1 VTTAELSRRAAI
13 AAAAATTGAALGKT
27 APEPLKRVD
36 AGAFGVRGDGVADD
50 TAALQRALDATF
62 SRDGGMLVVP
72 PGSYRITRTLRIS
85 ANPHSGNITHR
96 NGISASGARLISAL
110 AKGESVV
117 EITSRANHRFFLLE
131 GLDIQGNGKEG
142 HGIVLECES
151 NDNFLYN
158 FCIRDV
164 VVQNCGGDGCRLIGN
179 VFEGQIFNSYFR
191 DNHGNGATFSHGEKA
206 GVLSAVHVFGSVF
219 GQNRAHGAA
228 ILRNSYDVGFHGC
241 YFLLNGRFGLLAENG
256 CSLLS
261 NCGFE
266 NNHTLAPDFEHG
278 DAGISLNSFGTLIA
292 CSGYSIAKQTALV
305 KAYVTAPLTMVGCS
319 GGGDGAA
326 AKAALA
332 KLNGTSSGSATIV
345 GCQGPIEQAPNF
357 GAIVMGRKEGGAD
370 FTSDWNS
377 RSLLRLGEFV
387 LWVGTDGKLRLKKGM
402 PASDSDGAIVGMG

>member
-1 VTTAELSRRAAI
+1 MTTAELSRRAAI
-13 AAAAATTGAALGKT
+13 AAAAVTTGAALEKAVPG
-27 APEPLKRVD
+27 PLKRVD
-36 AGAFGVRGDGVADD
+36 AGAFGLKGDGIADD

-62 SRDGGMLVVP
+62 SRDGGMLVIP
-72 PGSYRITRTLRIS
+72 PGAYRVSRPLHIS
-85 ANPHSGNITHR
+85 AEPSKNITNR
-96 NGISASGARLISAL
+96 NGVSAYGARLVSAL
-110 AKGESVV
+110 GKGQSVIEV
-117 EITSRANHRFFLLE
+117 VSRANHRFFLLE
-131 GLDIQGNGKEG
+131 GLDIQGYGKEG

-158 FCIRDV
+158 FCLRDV

-191 DNHGNGATFSHGEKA
+191 DNHGSGTTFSHGEKA

-219 GQNRAHGAA
+219 GQNHAHGAA
-228 ILRNSYDVGFHGC
+228 ILRNAYDVGFHGC
-241 YFLLNGRFGLLAENG
+241 YFLLNGHFGLLAENG

-266 NNHTLAPDFEHG
+266 NNHTLAPDFDHG
-278 DAGISLNSFGTLIA
+278 DAGISLNSFGTMIA
-292 CSGYSIAKQTALV
+292 CSGYSIAKQNALV
-305 KAYVTAPLTMVGCS
+305 KAYVTAPLTMIGCS

-332 KLNGTSSGSATIV
+332 KLNGTASGSATVI

-377 RSLLRLGEFV
+377 RSLLRLGEFA
-387 LWVGTDGKLRLKKGM
+387 LWVGADGKLRLKKGT
-402 PASDSDGAIVGMG
+402 PASDADGAVVGSG